1 MSRPGRNNWIHR
13 LQKAAAIL
21 YPRRCPI
28 CGAIPGE
35 DAAAALLCPA
45 CLPVA
50 AALVYQPPRLP
61 ATEHVFYAL
70 DGAASAFYYAEEIR
84 RAILL
89 CKLHGRPWIA
99 RELADLIAICLFGAT
114 PAGVP
119 GGLPDYRAPG
129 GLLPHD
135 CIVPVPPGADG
146 PIRLRMPDMLAR
158 RLGQILHLPVC
169 RDLYPARSMQPQKN
183 LTLAERLSN
192 RKGGYA
198 LRTTRGVEGRRVLLV
213 DDVITSGATVSA
225 CAMALMQGGAANVF
239 AVSVAVDEQRTP
251 NPGSARETAR

>member
-50 AALVYQPPRLP
+50 AALVHQPPRLP

-99 RELADLIAICLFGAT
+99 RELADLTAICLFGAH
-114 PAGVP
+114 P
-119 GGLPDYRAPG
+119 GRCARRIAGLPGARRAAA
-129 GLLPHD
+129 HD

-146 PIRLRMPDMLAR
+146 PIRLRMPDMLRPAPGGRSCICPSAGICTRPVPCSPR
-158 RLGQILHLPVC
+158 R
-169 RDLYPARSMQPQKN
+169 
-183 LTLAERLSN
+183 T
-192 RKGGYA
+192 
-198 LRTTRGVEGRRVLLV
+198 
-213 DDVITSGATVSA
+213 
-225 CAMALMQGGAANVF
+225 
-239 AVSVAVDEQRTP
+239 
-251 NPGSARETAR
+251 